1 MQDNQNESNPEIEPT
16 EIIEEMEGEPPFG
29 VVVQKAEAPPET
41 LGIIAVQ
48 HRPLFPH
55 MVIPLVVEGEMY
67 QATLQEAKKNSNGFI
82 GVVLAKNK
90 FDPDNPTIPDL
101 HEVGV
106 VARIAKIFSEDDSST
121 QVLLDVISRFKI
133 TQEIPSQDIMLAK
146 VTYLTEEENVKIDGE
161 IRAYS
166 REILT
171 NMKEL
176 IRLNPLIKEE
186 LNQFI
191 NQISIDDPSRL
202 ADFAAT
208 LTSAEKEDLQD
219 ILKTIEIVPMLGK
232 TFLLIT
238 KELELSR
245 LQAEINQR
253 IEDRISDHQREFFL
267 KEQLKEIQK
276 ELGLSKDEKVQ
287 VMDKLR
293 EKANKLKF
301 STEASE
307 RFEEEMSKMS
317 LLDTQSPEFNVS
329 RNYLEWLA
337 NLPWGIIKKENLD
350 LDKAE
355 KILNNDHYGLED
367 IKERILEFIATMK
380 LKKSTAGTILCF
392 VGPPGVGK
400 TSIGKSIARA
410 MNRPFYRFSVGGMRD
425 EAEIKG
431 HRRTYIGALP
441 GKFIQALKTTKFA
454 NPVIMLDEIDKIG
467 NSFQGDPASA
477 LLEVLDPEQ
486 NDAFVDHYLDI
497 PFDLSKV
504 MFITTANQLDTI
516 PAALLDRM
524 EILRLSGY
532 ITQEKLKIETKYIIP
547 KQRKEHGLKAG
558 NLSIS
563 SSALKKVID
572 GYAREAG
579 VRNLENQIKRICRK
593 VASQIVREDDLEKK
607 VSLLPAMVV
616 DYLKNPIFED
626 DEILAEGK
634 PGVVTGLAWTSMG
647 GSILSMEANM
657 VEAKAKG
664 FKQTG
669 QLGDVMKESAEIAYS
684 YVIANA
690 ERFGGDIS
698 FFDERFIH
706 LHVPAGATPKDGP
719 SAGVTM
725 ATVLISL
732 MLDLPVVP
740 KLGMTGELT
749 LVGEVLPIGGLKE
762 KIIAARRAGLKRI
775 VIPSQNKKDY
785 LELADH
791 IKEKIEVF
799 FAKTYEDVFLIA
811 FEGLTLQKVRSKKK
825 K

>member
-16 EIIEEMEGEPPFG
+16 DIIEEMEGEPPFG
-29 VVVQKAEAPPET
+29 VVVHKAEEPPTT

-67 QATLQEAKKNSNGFI
+67 QATLQDAKKNSRGFI

-106 VARIAKIFSEDDSST
+106 VARIAKIFSEDETST

-133 TQEIPSQDIMLAK
+133 TEEIPSEDIMLAK

-219 ILKTIEIVPMLGK
+219 ILKTIEIIPRLGK
-232 TFLLIT
+232 TLLLIK

-276 ELGLSKDEKVQ
+276 ELGLSKDEKAQ
-287 VMDKLR
+287 VMDKLQ

-301 STEASE
+301 SEEAKE

-337 NLPWGIIKKENLD
+337 NLPWGITKKENLD

-380 LKKSTAGTILCF
+380 LRKSTAGTILCF

-486 NDAFVDHYLDI
+486 NEAFMDHYLDV

-504 MFITTANQLDTI
+504 LFITTANQLDTI

-532 ITQEKLKIETKYIIP
+532 ITQEKLKIATKYLIP
-547 KQRKEHGLKAG
+547 KQRKEHGLKVG
-558 NLSIS
+558 NLKIS
-563 SSALKKVID
+563 ASALKKIID

-579 VRNLENQIKRICRK
+579 VRNLENQIKRVCRK

-607 VSLLPAMVV
+607 ITLLPAMVV

-647 GSILSMEANM
+647 GSILSMEANT
-657 VEAKAKG
+657 VQAKAKG

-684 YVIANA
+684 FVIANA

-706 LHVPAGATPKDGP
+706 LHVPAGATKKDGP

-732 MLDLPVVP
+732 MLDIPVIP

-791 IKEKIEVF
+791 IKEKIDVF

-811 FEGLTLQKVRSKKK
+811 FEGLGLQKIRSRKKK
-825 K
+825 